1 MKELLILRHAKSAH
15 ANPLLSDHDRPLN
28 DRGMDAAPRVGR
40 LIAAECLQPDLIL
53 CSSAK
58 RTMQTAELV
67 MAASGADTRIESLET
82 LYLASARTI
91 LETLVHHGGNSD
103 RVLVVGHNPG
113 LEDVVHTLGLGRM
126 EMPTATLA
134 HVRIDIEDWMMLGG
148 RGQATLERF
157 WLARALEE

>member
-1 MKELLILRHAKSAH
+1 MV
-15 ANPLLSDHDRPLN
+15 SDERRP
-28 DRGMDAAPRVGR
+28 
-40 LIAAECLQPDLIL
+40 
-53 CSSAK
+53 
-58 RTMQTAELV
+58 
-67 MAASGADTRIESLET
+67 T
-82 LYLASARTI
+82 LPC
-91 LETLVHHGGNSD
+91 
-103 RVLVVGHNPG
+103 LVVCPPG